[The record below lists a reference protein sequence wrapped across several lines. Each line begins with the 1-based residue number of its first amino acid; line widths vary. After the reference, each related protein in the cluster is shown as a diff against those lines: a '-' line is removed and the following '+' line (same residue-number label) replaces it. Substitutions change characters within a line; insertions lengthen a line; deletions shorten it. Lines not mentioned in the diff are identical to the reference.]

1 MAFPPNT
8 SPNTPTPN
16 PVATRSLEEGR
27 QKLLWLVSSQQ
38 LQLVRLLIAS
48 RNMFSLVTLSNIT
61 HVGFYLLVS
70 EEKKVDS
77 VEGVGAVGGSGDV
90 VAGGVDQSGQLSAE
104 LVGEVECVLGKLMS
118 SLQHGDDP
126 SLIPLI
132 TNLQMSLKV
141 SLEFGLFK
149 LFKFIYG
156 SR

>member
-1 MAFPPNT
+1 ML
-8 SPNTPTPN
+8 
-16 PVATRSLEEGR
+16 SL
-27 QKLLWLVSSQQ
+27 Q
-38 LQLVRLLIAS
+38 
-48 RNMFSLVTLSNIT
+48 TLSNIT
-61 HVGFYLLVS
+61 QKGFYLPVS

-77 VEGVGAVGGSGDV
+77 VEGVGGVGGSGDV

-141 SLEFGLFK
+141 LLDSLNPSG
-149 LFKFIYG
+149 
-156 SR
+156 RM